1 MHADAVSKLTTF
13 PHLGMNSNGQSPFS
27 VDGSP
32 VRQTQPPAPPQQPS
46 VDTNTD
52 ARTGNIQNQHPS
64 TSHDCQTRTRTRTQ
78 TQTQTRVKTRSWFE
92 ILTEKTSGGDN
103 LLKLSKTL
111 LATNFS
117 AAVAVWIFRSEGSP
131 LQSAL
136 NSNPPHGKS
145 FGILVACILF
155 GFICNMSVILLQK
168 ESPIAASIGAY
179 AGALS
184 SVIGFLTMIQM
195 ILPHTLLW
203 IVWPAGV
210 FIFLSFLYVLTRNR
224 VATEDV
230 NVMFYWGGKT
240 VSDHESVS
248 YSHHVKKFCKVEKGT
263 TLCELEA
270 MIVPEVALN
279 GENMQLEFN
288 YRIPYWQSKYEVKY
302 DLLPIDND
310 KTLAFVLN
318 QPKSSSSEFILQFY
332 VDCKDSTMGNITSC
346 EDFAAMRTCRC
357 IAQETP
363 RVGRMVKVW
372 DLGVYYFHN
381 FRFEIS

>member
-1 MHADAVSKLTTF
+1 
-13 PHLGMNSNGQSPFS
+13 MNSNGQSPFS

-52 ARTGNIQNQHPS
+52 TRTGNIQNQHPS
-64 TSHDCQTRTRTRTQ
+64 TSHDCQTRTRTQTQ
-78 TQTQTRVKTRSWFE
+78 TQTLTQTRVKTRSWFE

-117 AAVAVWIFRSEGSP
+117 AAVAIWIFRSEGSP

-145 FGILVACILF
+145 FGILLACILF

-168 ESPIAASIGAY
+168 ESPIAASIGGY
-179 AGALS
+179 AGALLF
-184 SVIGFLTMIQM
+184 VIGFLTMVQM
-195 ILPHTLLW
+195 ILPHTLWW

-210 FIFLSFLYVLTRNR
+210 FIFLSFLYVLTRN
-224 VATEDV
+224 
-230 NVMFYWGGKT
+230 
-240 VSDHESVS
+240 SVS

-270 MIVPEVALN
+270 MIMPEVAPN

-302 DLLPIDND
+302 DL
-310 KTLAFVLN
+310 
-318 QPKSSSSEFILQFY
+318 
-332 VDCKDSTMGNITSC
+332 C
-346 EDFAAMRTCRC
+346 EDFAAMTTCRC

-381 FRFEIS
+381 FR